1 MTSVRPAADDDFVE
15 CRNAHLMTV
24 LVLPSRRRVRPAADD
39 DFVEC
44 RNAHLMTV
52 LVLPSRRL
60 VRPAADDDFVARGT
74 LCLLFPMFLLL

>member
-1 MTSVRPAADDDFVE
+1 MPHIVLLCLKMNHPQTLKSCSSKNPFQNPFRVRPAADDDFVK

-24 LVLPSRRRVRPAADD
+24 LVLPCRRRVRPAADD

-52 LVLPSRRL
+52 LVLPS
-60 VRPAADDDFVARGT
+60 
-74 LCLLFPMFLLL
+74 